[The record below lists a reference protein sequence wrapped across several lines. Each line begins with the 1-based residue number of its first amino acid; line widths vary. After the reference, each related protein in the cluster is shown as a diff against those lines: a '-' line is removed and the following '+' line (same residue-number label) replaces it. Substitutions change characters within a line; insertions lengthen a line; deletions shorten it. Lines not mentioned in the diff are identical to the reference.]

1 LEKTLNSLS
10 NISNLSIALPEIFLS
25 LWLLIFIPLGVYSGG
40 NKLSRQSYFSIFSI
54 IGLLGTLLILLM
66 GDNRASLG
74 FYDLVVTDRLIIYLK
89 VLILLAAILVLII
102 SERYRSIENLYLFEY
117 PLLIL
122 FSILGM
128 LVMLS
133 ANNFITLYLGL
144 ELQSLALYV
153 LAAAKKDSLKSS
165 EAGLKYFILGALASG
180 FFLFGVSLLFGI
192 TGTTSFTLLSFNYL
206 NPNEVSL
213 LLIFS
218 VVLIIS
224 SIAFKLSIAP
234 FHMWTPDVYEGA
246 PTSITAYFAIV
257 PKIAAIGVLIRI
269 LYIALIDIN
278 FIWLQLVLVLGLLS
292 IFVGAFGALLQKNI
306 KRLLAYS
313 AISNIGFIFLAL
325 SLGTQLGL
333 EASLLYIT
341 IYSISAIGVFT
352 FILSMEKDNIMLDN
366 ISSYAGLSK
375 SNPFYAVCLSI
386 LLLSMAGLPPLA
398 GFIAKFYVFKA
409 VITSGYLFT
418 AIIGIIGSVIS
429 AYYYLNIIKVMYL
442 DDGDESFIIESK
454 VNMKIILFISSTFIL
469 SFIIFADNIINF
481 MTYISRAIIL

>member
-1 LEKTLNSLS
+1 MNSIS
-10 NISNLSIALPEIFLS
+10 NILDLNIALPEIFLS
-25 LWLLIFIPLGVYSGG
+25 LWLLVFIPLGVYSGG
-40 NKLSRQSYFSIFSI
+40 NKSNRQSYFSIFSI
-54 IGLLGTLLILLM
+54 FGLLGTLLILLM
-66 GDNRASLG
+66 GDNRAALG
-74 FYDLVVTDRLIIYLK
+74 FYELVVTDRLATYLK
-89 VLILLAAILVLII
+89 SLILFSAIIVLII
-102 SERYRSIENLYLFEY
+102 SEKYRSIENLYIFEY

-133 ANNFITLYLGL
+133 SNDFITLYLGL

-153 LAAAKKDSLKSS
+153 LASTKKDSLKSS

-180 FFLFGVSLLFGI
+180 FFLFGASLLFGI
-192 TGTTSFTLLSFNYL
+192 TGTTSYTVLSFNTL

-246 PTSITAYFAIV
+246 PTSITAFFAIV
-257 PKIAAIGVLIRI
+257 PKIAAIGVLMRI
-269 LYIALIDIN
+269 LYIALIDIHVV
-278 FIWLQLVLVLGLLS
+278 WLQLVLVLGLLS

-306 KRLLAYS
+306 KRLMAYS
-313 AISNIGFIFLAL
+313 AISNIGYIFLAL
-325 SLGTQLGL
+325 SLGSQLGL
-333 EASLLYIT
+333 EASLIYIT
-341 IYSISAIGVFT
+341 VYSISSIGVFT
-352 FILSMEKDNIMLDN
+352 FILSMEKDNIMLDE
-366 ISSYAGLSK
+366 IASFSGLSK

-409 VITSGYLFT
+409 VVISGYMWI
-418 AIIGIIGSVIS
+418 AVIGIIGSVIS

-442 DDGDESFIIESK
+442 DELEESFTIDSK
-454 VNMKIILFISSTFIL
+454 VSMKIILLISSLFILTFIVYADNFIS
-469 SFIIFADNIINF
+469 F
-481 MTYISRAIIL
+481 MSYISRAIVL

>member
-1 LEKTLNSLS
+1 MNSISHILDLN
-10 NISNLSIALPEIFLS
+10 IALPEIFLS

-40 NKLSRQSYFSIFSI
+40 NKSNRQSYFSIFSI
-54 IGLLGTLLILLM
+54 LGLLGTLLILLM
-66 GDNRASLG
+66 GDNRAALG
-74 FYDLVVTDRLIIYLK
+74 FYELVVTDRLATYLK
-89 VLILLAAILVLII
+89 ALILFSAIIVLII
-102 SERYRSIENLYLFEY
+102 SEKYRSIERLYIFEY

-133 ANNFITLYLGL
+133 SNDFITLYLGL

-153 LAAAKKDSLKSS
+153 LAATKKDSLKSS

-180 FFLFGVSLLFGI
+180 FFLFGASLLFGI
-192 TGTTSFTLLSFNYL
+192 TGTTSYTVLSFNTL
-206 NPNEVSL
+206 NPNDVSL

-218 VVLIIS
+218 IVLIIS

-246 PTSITAYFAIV
+246 PTSITAFFAIV
-257 PKIAAIGVLIRI
+257 PKIAAIGVLMRI
-269 LYIALIDIN
+269 LYIALIDIHAV
-278 FIWLQLVLVLGLLS
+278 WLQLVLVLGLLS

-306 KRLLAYS
+306 KRLMAYS
-313 AISNIGFIFLAL
+313 AISNIGYIFLAL
-325 SLGTQLGL
+325 SLGSQLGL
-333 EASLLYIT
+333 EASLIYIT
-341 IYSISAIGVFT
+341 VYSISAIGVFT
-352 FILSMEKDNIMLDN
+352 FILSMEKDNIMLDE
-366 ISSYAGLSK
+366 IASFSGLSK

-409 VITSGYLFT
+409 VVISGYMWI
-418 AIIGIIGSVIS
+418 AVIGIIGSVIS

-442 DDGDESFIIESK
+442 DDLEESFTIDSK
-454 VNMKIILFISSTFIL
+454 VSMKIILFISSLSILTFI
-469 SFIIFADNIINF
+469 IYADNFIDF
-481 MTYISRAIIL
+481 MTYISRAIVL

>member
-1 LEKTLNSLS
+1 MNSISHILDLN
-10 NISNLSIALPEIFLS
+10 IALPEIFLS
-25 LWLLIFIPLGVYSGG
+25 LWLLVFIPLGVYSGG
-40 NKLSRQSYFSIFSI
+40 NKSNRQSYFSIFSI
-54 IGLLGTLLILLM
+54 FGLLGTLLILLM
-66 GDNRASLG
+66 GDNRAALG
-74 FYDLVVTDRLIIYLK
+74 FYELVVTDRLATYLK
-89 VLILLAAILVLII
+89 SLILFSAIIVLII
-102 SERYRSIENLYLFEY
+102 SEKYRSIENLYIFEY

-133 ANNFITLYLGL
+133 SNNFITLYLGL

-153 LAAAKKDSLKSS
+153 LASTKKDSLKSS

-180 FFLFGVSLLFGI
+180 FFLFGASLLFGI
-192 TGTTSFTLLSFNYL
+192 TGTTSYTVLSFNTL

-246 PTSITAYFAIV
+246 PTSITAFFAIV
-257 PKIAAIGVLIRI
+257 PKIAAIGVLMRI
-269 LYIALIDIN
+269 LYIALIDIHVV
-278 FIWLQLVLVLGLLS
+278 WLQLVLVLGLLS

-306 KRLLAYS
+306 KRLMAYS
-313 AISNIGFIFLAL
+313 AISNIGYIFLAL
-325 SLGTQLGL
+325 SLGSQLGL
-333 EASLLYIT
+333 EASLIYIT
-341 IYSISAIGVFT
+341 VYSISSIGVFT
-352 FILSMEKDNIMLDN
+352 FILSMEKDNIMLDE
-366 ISSYAGLSK
+366 IASFSGLSK

-409 VITSGYLFT
+409 VVISGYMWI
-418 AIIGIIGSVIS
+418 AVIGIIGSVIS

-442 DDGDESFIIESK
+442 DDLEESFTIDSK
-454 VNMKIILFISSTFIL
+454 VSMKIILLISSLSILTFI
-469 SFIIFADNIINF
+469 IYADNFIDF
-481 MTYISRAIIL
+481 MTYISRAIVL

>member
-1 LEKTLNSLS
+1 MNSVS
-10 NISNLSIALPEIFLS
+10 NISDLSIALPEIFLS

-40 NKLSRQSYFSIFSI
+40 NKLNRQSYFSIFSI
-54 IGLLGTLLILLM
+54 IGLLGTLFFLLM
-66 GDNRASLG
+66 GDHRASLG
-74 FYDLVVTDRLIIYLK
+74 FYDLVVTDKLIIYLK
-89 VLILLAAILVLII
+89 ALILFAAIIVLII
-102 SERYRSIENLYLFEY
+102 SERYRSIENLYIFEY

-133 ANNFITLYLGL
+133 SNNFITLYLGL

-192 TGTTSFTLLSFNYL
+192 TGTTSFTILSFNYL

-218 VVLIIS
+218 IILIIS

-257 PKIAAIGVLIRI
+257 PKIAAIGVLMRI
-269 LYIALIDIN
+269 LYIAFIDIN

-313 AISNIGFIFLAL
+313 AISNIGYIFLAL
-325 SLGTQLGL
+325 SLGNQLGL
-333 EASLLYIT
+333 ESSLLYIT
-341 IYSISAIGVFT
+341 IYAISSIGVFT
-352 FILSMEKDNIMLDN
+352 FILSMEKDNIMLEN

-375 SNPFYAVCLSI
+375 SNPFYAVCLGI

-409 VITSGYLFT
+409 VITSGYLLT

-442 DDGDESFIIESK
+442 DDSDESFIVESK
-454 VNMKIILFISSTFIL
+454 VSMKIILFTSSLFIL
-469 SFIIFADNIINF
+469 TFIIFADNIINF

>member
-89 VLILLAAILVLII
+89 ALILLAAILVLII

-133 ANNFITLYLGL
+133 ANDFITLYLGL

>member
-1 LEKTLNSLS
+1 MNSIS
-10 NISNLSIALPEIFLS
+10 NILDLNIALPEIFLS
-25 LWLLIFIPLGVYSGG
+25 LWLLVFIPLGVYSGG
-40 NKLSRQSYFSIFSI
+40 NKSNRQSYFSIFSI
-54 IGLLGTLLILLM
+54 FGLLGTLLILLM
-66 GDNRASLG
+66 GDNRAALG
-74 FYDLVVTDRLIIYLK
+74 FYELVVTDRLATYLK
-89 VLILLAAILVLII
+89 SLILFSAIIVLII
-102 SERYRSIENLYLFEY
+102 SEKYRSIENLYIFEY

-133 ANNFITLYLGL
+133 SNDFITLYLGL

-153 LAAAKKDSLKSS
+153 LASTKKDSLKSS

-180 FFLFGVSLLFGI
+180 FFLFGASLLFGI
-192 TGTTSFTLLSFNYL
+192 TGTTSYTVLSFNTL

-246 PTSITAYFAIV
+246 PTSITAFFAIV
-257 PKIAAIGVLIRI
+257 PKIAAIGVLMRI
-269 LYIALIDIN
+269 LYIALIDIHVV
-278 FIWLQLVLVLGLLS
+278 WLQLVLVLGLLS

-306 KRLLAYS
+306 KRLMAYS
-313 AISNIGFIFLAL
+313 AISNIGYIFLAL
-325 SLGTQLGL
+325 SLGSQLGL
-333 EASLLYIT
+333 EASLIYIT
-341 IYSISAIGVFT
+341 VYSISSIGVFT
-352 FILSMEKDNIMLDN
+352 FILSMEKDNIMLDE
-366 ISSYAGLSK
+366 IASFSGLSK
-375 SNPFYAVCLSI
+375 SNPFFAVCLSI

-409 VITSGYLFT
+409 VVISGYMWI
-418 AIIGIIGSVIS
+418 AVIGIIGSVIS

-442 DDGDESFIIESK
+442 DELEESFTIDSK
-454 VNMKIILFISSTFIL
+454 VSMKIILLISSLLILTFIL
-469 SFIIFADNIINF
+469 YADNFINF
-481 MTYISRAIIL
+481 MSYISRAIVL

>member
-1 LEKTLNSLS
+1 MNSISHILDLN
-10 NISNLSIALPEIFLS
+10 IALPEIFLS

-40 NKLSRQSYFSIFSI
+40 NKSNRQSYFSIFSI
-54 IGLLGTLLILLM
+54 LGLLGTLLILLM
-66 GDNRASLG
+66 GDNRAALG
-74 FYDLVVTDRLIIYLK
+74 FYELVVTDRLATYLK
-89 VLILLAAILVLII
+89 ALILFSAIIVLII
-102 SERYRSIENLYLFEY
+102 SEKYRSIESLYIFEY

-133 ANNFITLYLGL
+133 SNDFITLYLGL

-153 LAAAKKDSLKSS
+153 LAATKKDSLKSS

-180 FFLFGVSLLFGI
+180 FFLFGASLLFGI
-192 TGTTSFTLLSFNYL
+192 TGTTSYTVLSFNTL

-218 VVLIIS
+218 IVLIIS

-246 PTSITAYFAIV
+246 PTSITAFFAIV
-257 PKIAAIGVLIRI
+257 PKIAAIGVLMRI
-269 LYIALIDIN
+269 LYIALIDIHAV
-278 FIWLQLVLVLGLLS
+278 WLQLVLVLGLLS

-306 KRLLAYS
+306 KRLMAYS
-313 AISNIGFIFLAL
+313 AISNIGYIFLAL
-325 SLGTQLGL
+325 SLGSQLGL
-333 EASLLYIT
+333 EASLIYIT
-341 IYSISAIGVFT
+341 VYSISAIGVFT
-352 FILSMEKDNIMLDN
+352 FILSMEKDNIMLDE
-366 ISSYAGLSK
+366 IASFSGLSK

-409 VITSGYLFT
+409 VVISGYMWI
-418 AIIGIIGSVIS
+418 AVIGIIGSVIS

-442 DDGDESFIIESK
+442 DDLEESFIIDSK
-454 VNMKIILFISSTFIL
+454 VSMKIILLISSLLILTFI
-469 SFIIFADNIINF
+469 IYADNFIDF